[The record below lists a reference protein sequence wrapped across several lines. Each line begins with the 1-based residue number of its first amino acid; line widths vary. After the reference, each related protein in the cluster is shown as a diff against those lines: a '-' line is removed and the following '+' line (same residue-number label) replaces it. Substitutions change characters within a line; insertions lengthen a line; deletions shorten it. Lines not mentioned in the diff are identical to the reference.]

1 MAVRQLQ
8 VSGSFS
14 TYSKRR
20 HLAAKLKI
28 AVSFI
33 LGLDNH
39 WKEFCWHTDLDA
51 GSTYAVGWEEIYDPN
66 SDSTVHSH
74 INYTLTYQS

>member
-1 MAVRQLQ
+1 MLNATQDQQHR
-8 VSGSFS
+8 SEFS
-14 TYSKRR
+14 SV
-20 HLAAKLKI
+20 HP
-28 AVSFI
+28 
-33 LGLDNH
+33 G
-39 WKEFCWHTDLDA
+39 LDA